1 MIRSFGVLKR
11 VWSRI
16 CLTCKVEVR
25 RIPGLNPMAIL
36 QEPKGLVRGVPACVG
51 IVLLC
56 RLAYLYWLIWLLDNL
71 YCLSMIMN

>member
-25 RIPGLNPMAIL
+25 RIPGLNPMAII
-36 QEPKGLVRGVPACVG
+36 QEPKGLVRGVPACVWYCA
-51 IVLLC
+51 IVLTCISILV
-56 RLAYLYWLIWLLDNL
+56 D
-71 YCLSMIMN
+71 MVVG

>member
-25 RIPGLNPMAIL
+25 RIPGLNPMAII
-36 QEPKGLVRGVPACVG
+36 QEPKGLVRGVPACVWHCD
-51 IVLLC
+51 IVLTCTFILFG
-56 RLAYLYWLIWLLDNL
+56 
-71 YCLSMIMN
+71 MFVG

>member
-1 MIRSFGVLKR
+1 MVVVIRSFGVLKR

-25 RIPGLNPMAIL
+25 RIPGLNPIAII

-51 IVLLC
+51 NVLL
-56 RLAYLYWLIWLLDNL
+56 R
-71 YCLSMIMN
+71 

>member
-1 MIRSFGVLKR
+1 MPHRHVILDGSIDVIVVVIRSFGVLKR

-36 QEPKGLVRGVPACVG
+36 QEPKGLVRGVPACV
-51 IVLLC
+51 
-56 RLAYLYWLIWLLDNL
+56 W
-71 YCLSMIMN
+71 